1 MIKVIINRQS
11 LIRTE
16 EDGIMRKFLVCIA
29 VVIAVAALFVA
40 CKKKEEVPTAETAE
54 TAEVAMEVD
63 VEPGKA
69 LFADVNLGTTGK
81 SCESCH
87 PNGGTEGMEMEGM
100 ATKPLTGVKDKYPGV
115 FMMMDPEKEVTLA
128 EVINFCIVNPLGG
141 EALAE
146 DSQEMKD
153 LLAYVESL

>member
-1 MIKVIINRQS
+1 M
-11 LIRTE
+11 RT
-16 EDGIMRKFLVCIA
+16 FVVCLGVVAA
-29 VVIAVAALFVA
+29 VGALFVA
-40 CKKKEEVPTAETAE
+40 CKKKEEAPTAETAMTAE
-54 TAEVAMEVD
+54 TAEVAMEGN
-63 VEPGKA
+63 VESGKA
-69 LFADVNLGTTGK
+69 LFMNVDLGTTGK

-115 FMMMDPEKEVTLA
+115 FMMLDPEKEVTLV

-153 LLAYVESL
+153 MLAYLESL

>member
-1 MIKVIINRQS
+1 
-11 LIRTE
+11 
-16 EDGIMRKFLVCIA
+16 MRKFLIGVAIL
-29 VVIAVAALFVA
+29 VAVAAIFVA
-40 CKKKEEVPTAETAE
+40 CKKKEEAPTAETAVTAE
-54 TAEVAMEVD
+54 TAEVAMEGD
-63 VEPGKA
+63 IERGKA

-87 PNGGTEGMEMEGM
+87 PAGGTEGMEMEGM
-100 ATKPLTGVKDKYPGV
+100 TTKPLTGVKDKYPGV
-115 FMMMDPEKEVTLA
+115 FAMIDPEKEVTLA

-146 DSQEMKD
+146 DSQEMKG